1 MRSTRYSDQGRKKD
15 NEDVRAILNAGHR
28 RGAMSGRCALQGHTV
43 RKLEIASYCAV
54 ALAGLGWLPD
64 TLLSRCVIIRMRRRK
79 PSERRGPYRRRTVEP
94 EGHALRDNL
103 AAWASKTS
111 DSIEAAIPD
120 LDLPDG
126 IEDRDADVWEPLIA
140 IADAA
145 RWGPKAARVAAV
157 ALVALSKDEGRSLG
171 VQLLADK
178 RTVFADAD
186 KLHTR
191 DILER
196 LCALPESLWK
206 DMRGSPLNDRGLAHR
221 LNQYGIKSCDVKDQ
235 RR

>member
-1 MRSTRYSDQGRKKD
+1 MPTS
-15 NEDVRAILNAGHR
+15 LP
-28 RGAMSGRCALQGHTV
+28 RGL
-43 RKLEIASYCAV
+43 KL

-79 PSERRGPYRRRTVEP
+79 PSERLDPYRRRTVEP

-145 RWGPKAARVAAV
+145 GGKWPKAARVAAV
-157 ALVALSKDEGRSLG
+157 ALVALSKEEGRSLG
-171 VQLLADK
+171 VQLLADT

-186 KLHTR
+186 KMHTK
-191 DILER
+191 DILEK

-221 LNQYGIKSCDVKDQ
+221 LKQYGIKSCDVKINGVNLKGYTRQDFYECTGNATSPFFPSQ
-235 RR
+235 RYPRYQRYQWAGRRR